1 MLSFPAKDGQ
11 LNKSL
16 MQSSPEKRTPE
27 LAWITG
33 AGGLIGNLIAREAGS
48 AAAGWHVKALTRQT
62 LDLSSFRLLAEKF
75 RNEKPSLVIHCAA
88 LSKSPHCQAN
98 PPLAHKLNVEVT
110 RVLAE
115 LSHDIPFVF
124 FSTDLVFDG
133 KGGNYD
139 EFASQNPL
147 SVYGE
152 TKAEAEKLVLRNPRH
167 TVIRTS
173 LNGGVS
179 PTGDR
184 GFNEAMRR
192 AWSAGQKLELFVDEF
207 RSPIAARV
215 TARAVWEIAAKKL
228 KGLLHLA
235 GSEKLSRW
243 QMGGLLAARWPQFH
257 PRIEPGSLRQYE
269 GAPRAPDT
277 SLNCA
282 KLPAHLSFPLPG
294 LTEWLRENPDEEF

>member
-1 MLSFPAKDGQ
+1 MLSFAAKD
-11 LNKSL
+11 LRLTESR
-16 MQSSPEKRTPE
+16 MQSSSEKRTAE

-33 AGGLIGNLIAREAGS
+33 AGGLIGNQIVREAES
-48 AAAGWHVKALTRQT
+48 SAAGWQVKALTRQR
-62 LDLSSFRLLAEKF
+62 LDLTDFRLLAEKF

-88 LSKSPHCQAN
+88 LSKSPDCQTN

-115 LSHDIPFVF
+115 LAHEIPFVF

-133 KGGNYD
+133 KAGNYD
-139 EFASQNPL
+139 EFASPNPL

-152 TKAEAEKLVLRNPRH
+152 TKAEAERLVLRSPTH

-192 AWSAGQKLELFVDEF
+192 AWSAGQTLDLFVDEF
-207 RSPIAARV
+207 RSPIAAKV

-228 KGLLHLA
+228 NGLFHLA

-243 QMGGLLAARWPQFH
+243 QMGKLLAGRC
-257 PRIEPGSLRQYE
+257 PRLDPHIKPGSLRHYK

-282 KLPAHLSFPLPG
+282 KLQANLSFPLPG